1 MQGSVVHR
9 FDREH
14 LPCVP
19 WKNGGGVTR
28 EIVCYPAGADIQSFE
43 WRMSIA
49 EVARDGPFSDF
60 SGIDRVVTLLSGNGI
75 RLVSQ
80 QGDTGGMNHLLN
92 EPFQPFDFSGDLPI
106 TAELLDGPC
115 QDFNVMTRRGAC
127 VAQVSVCRGSDRLGS
142 APAGVL
148 MSLFGTWHL
157 NTEVL
162 APGQGLWWTDRPIS
176 WALTAQAKGAILL
189 AALIH
194 PVRP

>member
-1 MQGSVVHR
+1 VQGSVVHR

-60 SGIDRVVTLLSGNGI
+60 SGIDRVITLLSGNGI

-106 TAELLDGPC
+106 TAELLDGPSGLQC
-115 QDFNVMTRRGAC
+115 DDATRSLRRTGLGMSRIRQTWLSTGGRIDVVVRH
-127 VAQVSVCRGSDRLGS
+127 VA
-142 APAGVL
+142 P
-148 MSLFGTWHL
+148 
-157 NTEVL
+157 EY
-162 APGQGLWWTDRPIS
+162 
-176 WALTAQAKGAILL
+176 
-189 AALIH
+189 
-194 PVRP
+194 

>member
-60 SGIDRVVTLLSGNGI
+60 SGIDRVITLLSGNGI

-80 QGDTGGMNHLLN
+80 QGDTYNKI
-92 EPFQPFDFSGDLPI
+92 FDFYRCWRIPKNDL
-106 TAELLDGPC
+106 
-115 QDFNVMTRRGAC
+115 
-127 VAQVSVCRGSDRLGS
+127 
-142 APAGVL
+142 
-148 MSLFGTWHL
+148 
-157 NTEVL
+157 
-162 APGQGLWWTDRPIS
+162 
-176 WALTAQAKGAILL
+176 
-189 AALIH
+189 
-194 PVRP
+194 

>member
-1 MQGSVVHR
+1 MQGSAFHR

-28 EIVCYPAGADIQSFE
+28 EIACYPAGADVESFA

-49 EVARDGPFSDF
+49 EITRDGPFSDF
-60 SGIDRVVTLLSGNGI
+60 SGIDRVITLLSGNGI

-80 QGDTGGMNHLLN
+80 QGERSGVNHLLN

-127 VAQVSVCRGSDRLGS
+127 AAQVSVYRGADRLGP
-142 APAGVL
+142 APAGVM
-148 MSLFGTWHL
+148 MSLLGMWQL

-162 APGQGLWWTDRPIS
+162 APGQGLWWADRPTS
-176 WALTAQAKGAILL
+176 WALSTEAKGAILL
-189 AALIH
+189 AALIY